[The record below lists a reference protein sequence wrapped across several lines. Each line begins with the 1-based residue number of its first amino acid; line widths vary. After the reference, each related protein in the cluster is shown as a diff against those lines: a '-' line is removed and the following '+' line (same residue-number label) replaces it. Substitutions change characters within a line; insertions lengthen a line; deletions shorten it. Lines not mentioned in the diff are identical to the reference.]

1 MVGQEFRLIIRSNLV
16 YGTPCDA
23 SVFCDAAWNWFF
35 HPPTLE
41 LSNVHITTNIL
52 YVHMLYN
59 IYITIYIYLHYTCNA
74 YYSKYK
80 QNTMHITLTIQTH
93 PLWQGSVRALPTPTG
108 FNRPKE
114 PSNCRLTFRHLR
126 AGCGKTMCIY
136 IYIHVLS

>member
-59 IYITIYIYLHYTCNA
+59 IYITIYIYIYICIIHAT
-74 YYSKYK
+74 
-80 QNTMHITLTIQTH
+80 HITLSTNKIQ
-93 PLWQGSVRALPTPTG
+93 
-108 FNRPKE
+108 
-114 PSNCRLTFRHLR
+114 
-126 AGCGKTMCIY
+126 CI
-136 IYIHVLS
+136 LL